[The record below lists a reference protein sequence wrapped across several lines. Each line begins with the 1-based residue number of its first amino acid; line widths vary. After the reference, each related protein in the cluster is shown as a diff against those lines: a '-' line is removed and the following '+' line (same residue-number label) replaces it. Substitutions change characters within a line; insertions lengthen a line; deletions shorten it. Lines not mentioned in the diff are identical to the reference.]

1 MCKDFFRLIALIF
14 TVNSVPAQ
22 TQSEVNPPFNIKTV
36 SFVQNNQNVVP
47 VFKLGDGFQFQFDD
61 LYGTEANYYF
71 EIVHCDYNWN
81 PTDIPKTDY
90 IKGFDGQRILGYENS
105 INTLQIYSHY
115 KLPIPNQ
122 FMQLRISGN
131 YVLKILDESKEVVL
145 SRKFIVYEDLVSI
158 PMQIKRARVANY
170 LESKHNI
177 DFSIKSLSIIFQ
189 NPLKNVKVA
198 LFQNG
203 QLNNAIKNIAPQ
215 YTIGNDL
222 VYKYDSETQFWAGN
236 EFLYFDNSNIRA
248 AGNAI
253 ARIDSANGIYNSY
266 LFTNSGRKNLQYTL
280 FPDVNGNFAI
290 RSLNSIQNEIEADYA
305 WVYFSLS
312 APSALKNQSIYV
324 TGMFNNYSLSP
335 ESKMDFNTEKN
346 IFEKAILIKQ
356 GFTNFQY
363 QVADEK
369 GNIDGEHAVD
379 GNFWQTENDY
389 TVLVLSLIHI

>member
-1 MCKDFFRLIALIF
+1 
-14 TVNSVPAQ
+14 
-22 TQSEVNPPFNIKTV
+22 
-36 SFVQNNQNVVP
+36 
-47 VFKLGDGFQFQFDD
+47 
-61 LYGTEANYYF
+61 
-71 EIVHCDYNWN
+71 
-81 PTDIPKTDY
+81 
-90 IKGFDGQRILGYENS
+90 
-105 INTLQIYSHY
+105 
-115 KLPIPNQ
+115 
-122 FMQLRISGN
+122 
-131 YVLKILDESKEVVL
+131 
-145 SRKFIVYEDLVSI
+145 
-158 PMQIKRARVANY
+158 MQIKRARAANY
-170 LESKHNI
+170 LEFKHNI
-177 DFSIKSLSIIFQ
+177 DFSIKSLNIIFQ
-189 NPLKNVKVA
+189 NPLKNIKVV

-266 LFTNSGRKNLQYTL
+266 LFTNAGRKNLQYTL
-280 FPDVNGNFAI
+280 FPDVNGNFGI

-312 APSALKNQSIYV
+312 APSALKNKSIYV

-389 TVLVLSLIHI
+389 TVLVYYRENNDRYQKVIGKATANSSVVTN